1 MAWADVCC
9 FSGDKLLGGPQA
21 GILLGKAEPLG
32 RLRADPLSRALRPGK
47 LALAALESTLLDWAG
62 RDGGAGVRHALR
74 PAGGAAAAGGGP
86 GRGPLPPPP
95 LHGGGDP
102 GGGGGRRPSGESL
115 PTWAAALEPAEA
127 LEAHLR
133 AWRVPILGRIHRG
146 KLLLDVRTL
155 LPGDEAE
162 IAAALAAWREE
173 RA

>member
-1 MAWADVCC
+1 MTPEASQC
-9 FSGDKLLGGPQA
+9 SS
-21 GILLGKAEPLG
+21 
-32 RLRADPLSRALRPGK
+32 RSRAHRREQPRAS
-47 LALAALESTLLDWAG
+47 LASAREK
-62 RDGGAGVRHALR
+62 GAGPKR
-74 PAGGAAAAGGGP
+74 PRSRASAARTAPAWSRWP
-86 GRGPLPPPP
+86 
-95 LHGGGDP
+95 
-102 GGGGGRRPSGESL
+102 GESL
-115 PTWAAALEPAEA
+115 PAWAAALEPAEA